1 MATCTKCGAALA
13 NDAVFCSSC
22 GSPARGGA
30 GTSQLGATPGVSLP
44 GIASNV
50 AGLLCYLLWPVAFI
64 FFLLFGPYNRDTFVR
79 FHAFQALFLGVAA
92 IGVGFALSIMTSI
105 LGLIPLIGWIV
116 DSLAWLVYGV
126 GLLGLAI
133 FLMYKAYNGER
144 YRSPVIGD
152 WAAQQAEKT
161 K

>member
-13 NDAVFCSSC
+13 KDAVFCSSC
-22 GSPARGGA
+22 GSPARAGV
-30 GTSQLGATPGVSLP
+30 GTSQPGAAPGVSLP
-44 GIASNV
+44 GIAPNV

-64 FFLLFGPYNRDTFVR
+64 FFLLFGPYNKDRFVR
-79 FHAFQALFLGVAA
+79 FHAFQALFLGLVA

-105 LGLIPLIGWIV
+105 LALIPLVGWIV
-116 DSLAWLVYGV
+116 DSLAWLVYGL

-144 YRSPVIGD
+144 YRAPIIGE
-152 WAAQQAEKT
+152 WAAQRAEKT